1 MCVLAALKMEK
12 PTQREKA
19 NDYMRRSLGTSE
31 RVRVP
36 TMSETMQEMMER
48 EKAEAIRTLNL
59 ANKALERLFG
69 ITEQEVCD
77 ECGEIHEDD
86 FNE

>member
-1 MCVLAALKMEK
+1 
-12 PTQREKA
+12 
-19 NDYMRRSLGTSE
+19 
-31 RVRVP
+31 
-36 TMSETMQEMMER
+36 MSETMQEMMER